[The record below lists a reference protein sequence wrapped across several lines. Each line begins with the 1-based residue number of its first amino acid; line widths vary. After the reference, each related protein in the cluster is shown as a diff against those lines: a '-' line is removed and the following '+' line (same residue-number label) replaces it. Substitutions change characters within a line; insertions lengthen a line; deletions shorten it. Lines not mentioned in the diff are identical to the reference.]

1 LADESYVQ
9 VLPDSSG
16 KKIRNLSLSVVQ
28 PDGTTSTVLMQ
39 VVSIVDEAGKP
50 YALAHAMP
58 TEDQSTHELLLRII
72 ELLEGLQEGT

>member
-39 VVSIVDEAGKP
+39 VVAIVDEAGKP
-50 YALAHAMP
+50 YSLAHAMP